1 MIWRKPANIT
11 DLITYCSKLSTID
24 GAQWHIL
31 GTTFIVSGNAV
42 LETTYQLLVITACVS
57 RPKIL
62 ILSNYVLMLYWYISR
77 KNQGCYK
84 NTCCAGAGLTV
95 ALLVMV
101 AAENHFYFRHESLIE
116 YDREK
121 MRVWGRWC
129 LQILPNNQ
137 EDASDQPV
145 SPSCAC
151 YFISFIFLV
160 NFTWMK
166 VCGWGCLINLALRM
180 KRNYHKQQCH
190 PQIVLAWIPMHSKKR
205 ASKKRNGSN
214 FPFGRVL
221 LICI

>member
-1 MIWRKPANIT
+1 MTHSRHRIHCIGQCSVRNHISIT
-11 DLITYCSKLSTID
+11 SNYCLCLQT
-24 GAQWHIL
+24 
-31 GTTFIVSGNAV
+31 
-42 LETTYQLLVITACVS
+42 
-57 RPKIL
+57 KIL
-62 ILSNYVLMLYWYISR
+62 ILPNCVLMLYWYILR
-77 KNQGCYK
+77 KNQCCYK
-84 NTCCAGAGLTV
+84 NTCCARAGLAV

-166 VCGWGCLINLALRM
+166 VCGAVGVSHQPCT
-180 KRNYHKQQCH
+180 
-190 PQIVLAWIPMHSKKR
+190 
-205 ASKKRNGSN
+205 
-214 FPFGRVL
+214 
-221 LICI
+221 